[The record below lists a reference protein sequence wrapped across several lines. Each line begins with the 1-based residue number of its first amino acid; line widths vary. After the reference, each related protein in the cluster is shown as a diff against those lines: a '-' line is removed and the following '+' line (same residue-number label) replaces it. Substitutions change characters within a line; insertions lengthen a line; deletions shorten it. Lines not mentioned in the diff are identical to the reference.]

1 VGGELLFQS
10 SKMEVSVMPNGYCFI
25 DIESIL
31 ERING
36 PQLVG
41 CGGVKE
47 EARLRCLEG
56 GGTALECDEVAQR
69 AWDNCIEMQDALRR
83 IANILRGVAAKQLLA
98 DKERTNKMWSIIF
111 NDREKAMVFSKHLA
125 QALKETKIN
134 LEDDE
139 TFSCL
144 VFVSKKPEY
153 LSAII
158 PPASQDMDSR
168 SNARLFQ
175 IMEPKIMEAVLDIVE
190 KDKVPK

>member
-1 VGGELLFQS
+1 
-10 SKMEVSVMPNGYCFI
+10 MPNGYCFI

-31 ERING
+31 ERINR
-36 PQLVG
+36 PQLIG

-47 EARLRCLEG
+47 EARRRCLDG
-56 GGTALECDEVAQR
+56 GGTAVECDEIAQR

-98 DKERTNKMWSIIF
+98 DKERTKKMWSEIF
-111 NDREKAMVFSKHLA
+111 NDREKAMVFSNHLA
-125 QALKETKIN
+125 QALKETKIS
-134 LEDDE
+134 LKDDE

-190 KDKVPK
+190 KDKVPN